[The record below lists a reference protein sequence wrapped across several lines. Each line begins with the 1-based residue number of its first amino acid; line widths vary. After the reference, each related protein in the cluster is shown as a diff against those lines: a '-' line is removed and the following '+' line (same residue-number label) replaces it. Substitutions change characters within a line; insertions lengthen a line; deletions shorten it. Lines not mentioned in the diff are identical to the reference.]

1 MSLVRELGIRN
12 PLVIILLS
20 ILVFSSYVT
29 IVVQSEASVYTGS
42 SPSKVLVIDWMSDP
56 LLLRLNTLI
65 NESFNDESWLL
76 RWTAYDENILA
87 SGLDYWGVIDYRSHE
102 GNSSIW
108 CATNGREGIIGSP
121 NVDRHEYDDN
131 MHAYLRTAISL
142 LGRRSA
148 SISYYYWVDTELNYD
163 WLAFQVS
170 TQLVPTTWITLTN
183 YTGTSGGWKQETM
196 SLDSF
201 CGNVTVWLRFLFH
214 SDGTNHSY
222 EGAYIDEVK
231 IVASS
236 LPFLDNS
243 SEMAFWSRIDNDPN
257 IDVFIRPPAVVD
269 VSASIL
275 AGRIVLKESIIDCI
289 EEIQPDVIVLD
300 DLCLD
305 MFDIWGLNK
314 TERLAVFNYIEQGHG
329 LIITY
334 GSIFDMRL
342 NTTYMGPYE
351 HVNRLYLEQTHTLET
366 LRENYRSSLAA
377 ACGLGLLPFYE
388 EAREQIANLIAEMNE
403 PELAFIVRSIP
414 LLPIGVPFNGTF
426 ISGNISD
433 PILQGLGESFQISLA
448 SKNVHANGT
457 LVGWQ
462 LEYPFLMAARAIN
475 KTKLLMD
482 QIRPVI
488 KEVLYQNAIQL
499 ASNISDITGY
509 SFPSLEIADSRLN
522 AIINNAT
529 ESMMSFLMSLYEAR
543 LKMPTEITIP
553 VNFSIGDFSV
563 TRNITIQIP
572 VEIQEIVKPATIVA
586 ESADGL
592 AAILRYEAGN
602 HRTVYFTFKPSL
614 ELSSGPCEQ
623 LMKNAIK
630 WASEPPSPV
639 SLIVVSNMGVPTQL
653 TTITRQRLGLPD
665 TAISKWNGSDVI
677 NEKRMYQYT
686 LELEKADSVVVYWY
700 GDPAKITL
708 SLGTTTYTGVNITVA
723 SVHGAFIGYV
733 SMEGTWTLS
742 IKLKD
747 DDPLLTPIA
756 FEVYSSYDIT
766 KPSIDTPH
774 QEPEIVMPYQN
785 VTISANVTDTESGI
799 AGVILSYST
808 DNGTTWNNITM
819 THEIGDAYVHQIP
832 GFSEGTH
839 VWYKVIAYDNAGNVE
854 TNDNLGQYYVYTA
867 IPEFPTLISFLITAF
882 TMITVVM
889 FLKFKSEKRYQNG
902 TKN

>member
-1 MSLVRELGIRN
+1 VRELGIRN
-12 PLVIILLS
+12 PFVIILLS
-20 ILVFSSYVT
+20 ILVFSSCVN
-29 IVVQSEASVYTGS
+29 IIVQSEISVYAGS
-42 SPSKVLVIDWMSDP
+42 SPSKVLIIDWMNDA
-56 LLLRLNTLI
+56 LLSYLNTLI
-65 NESFNDESWLL
+65 NESFDSDVSWRF
-76 RWTAYDENILA
+76 RWVAGDLKPLPIIENGA
-87 SGLDYWGVIDYRSHE
+87 DYWGVTDYNPYQGSGSIYCARMDDLLL
-102 GNSSIW
+102 SS
-108 CATNGREGIIGSP
+108 
-121 NVDRHEYDDN
+121 RHIYDDN
-131 MHAYLRTAISL
+131 MEAYLQTSVSL
-142 LGRRSA
+142 LGRSSA
-148 SISYYYWVDTELNYD
+148 TLSYAYWIKSEPNYD
-163 WLAFQVS
+163 WLAVQVS
-170 TQLVPTTWITLTN
+170 TDVVPTTWVTLVN
-183 YTGTSGGWKQETM
+183 YTNDSGGWKQETM
-196 SLDSF
+196 SLNSF

-214 SDGTNHSY
+214 SNGTNHSY

-231 IVASS
+231 VVASS
-236 LPFLDNS
+236 LSFLDNS
-243 SEMAFWSRIDNDPN
+243 SEMAFWSRIGNDPN

-269 VSASIL
+269 VSASFL
-275 AGRIVLKESIIDCI
+275 AGRIVLKESIIDYI

-329 LIITY
+329 LIMTY
-334 GSIFDMRL
+334 GSLFDMRL
-342 NTTYMGPYE
+342 NTTYIGSYG
-351 HVNRLYLEQTHTLET
+351 HVNRLYLEQTHQLET

-388 EAREQIANLIAEMNE
+388 EAREQIANIIAESE
-403 PELAFIVRSIP
+403 PELAFIARSVP

-426 ISGNISD
+426 IASNVGD
-433 PILQGLGESFQISLA
+433 PLLQGLSESFQISLT
-448 SKNVHANGT
+448 SKNAHANGT

-475 KTKLLMD
+475 KTRLLMD

-488 KEVLYQNAIQL
+488 KDIVYQSTVQL
-499 ASNISDITGY
+499 VSNISDIIGCP
-509 SFPSLEIADSRLN
+509 FPSLEIADSKLN
-522 AIINNAT
+522 DIINNAT
-529 ESMMSFLMSLYEAR
+529 ESMTSFLMSLYEAR

-639 SLIVVSNMGVPTQL
+639 SLKVVSNMGVPTQL
-653 TTITRQRLGLPD
+653 TTIIRQRLGLPD

-723 SVHGAFIGYV
+723 GVHGAFIGYV

-785 VTISANVTDTESGI
+785 VTISANVTDTESGM
-799 AGVILSYST
+799 AEVILSYST
-808 DNGTTWNNITM
+808 DNGTTWSNITM
-819 THEIGDAYVHQIP
+819 THEIGDAYVRQIP